1 LVVGKQPAGC
11 AVAGHLCYAN
21 GMGSTIG
28 RDIRTVPNII
38 TLSRILL
45 VLLGAVV
52 YFNVSHGWGIVLS
65 IAAGVT
71 DYLDGYI
78 ARRTGQV
85 TRLGEILDQFCDL
98 CFESFLIVIATVQHF
113 FPPVIICAYLLR
125 EFWVASVRRFMAAA
139 HMNIPS
145 SLAGKAK
152 SNLIMWSFLPTFL
165 SVGDLLPALEPYL
178 AYSAYVIIG
187 LGLLASYVSAWG
199 YTRAFVTGYAQA
211 LDRID

>member
-1 LVVGKQPAGC
+1 
-11 AVAGHLCYAN
+11 
-21 GMGSTIG
+21 MGSTIG

-45 VLLGAVV
+45 ILIGAIV
-52 YFNVSHGWGIVLS
+52 YFYVSHGWGIVLS
-65 IAAGVT
+65 IVAGVT
-71 DYLDGYI
+71 DYLDGYV

-98 CFESFLIVIATVQHF
+98 CYESFLIVIATIHGF
-113 FPPVIICAYLLR
+113 FPPVIVCAYLLR

-152 SNLIMWSFLPTFL
+152 SNLIMWSFLPTYL
-165 SVGDLLPALEPYL
+165 SIAECLPGWEPYL
-178 AYSAYVIIG
+178 SYAAYAIIG
-187 LGLLASYVSAWG
+187 AGLLASYVSAWG
-199 YTRAFVTGYAQA
+199 YTRAFITGYAQA
-211 LDRID
+211 FDRLD

>member
-1 LVVGKQPAGC
+1 
-11 AVAGHLCYAN
+11 
-21 GMGSTIG
+21 MGSTIG

-38 TLSRILL
+38 TLSRIFLI
-45 VLLGAVV
+45 LLGAVI
-52 YFNVSHGWGIVLS
+52 YFNGSQVVGIVLS
-65 IAAGVT
+65 IVAGVT
-71 DYLDGYI
+71 DYLDGYV

-125 EFWVASVRRFMAAA
+125 EFWVASLRRFMAAA

-165 SVGDLLPALEPYL
+165 SVGKVLPALEPYL

-199 YTRAFVTGYAQA
+199 YSRAFVKGYGQA
-211 LDRID
+211 LDRLD

>member
-1 LVVGKQPAGC
+1 
-11 AVAGHLCYAN
+11 
-21 GMGSTIG
+21 MGSTIE
-28 RDIRTVPNII
+28 RDIRTVPNVI

-45 VLLGAVV
+45 ILLGAIV
-52 YFNVSHGWGIVLS
+52 YFNLSHGLGIVLS
-65 IAAGVT
+65 IVAGVT

-98 CFESFLIVIATVQHF
+98 CFESLLIVIATVQHF

-125 EFWVASVRRFMAAA
+125 EFWVAAVRRFMAAA

-145 SLAGKAK
+145 SIAGKAK

-165 SVGDLLPALEPYL
+165 SVGKVLPAWQPYL
-178 AYSAYVIIG
+178 GYSAYVIIG
-187 LGLLASYVSAWG
+187 LGLLASYMSAWG

-211 LDRID
+211 LDRLD

>member
-1 LVVGKQPAGC
+1 
-11 AVAGHLCYAN
+11 
-21 GMGSTIG
+21 MGSTIG
-28 RDIRTVPNII
+28 RDIRTVPNVI
-38 TLSRILL
+38 TLSRIFLI
-45 VLLGAVV
+45 LLGAVV
-52 YFNVSHGWGIVLS
+52 YFNGSHVVGIVLS
-65 IAAGVT
+65 IVAGVT
-71 DYLDGYI
+71 DYLDGYV

-113 FPPVIICAYLLR
+113 FPPAIVCAYLLR
-125 EFWVASVRRFMAAA
+125 EFWVAAVRRFMAAA

-165 SVGDLLPALEPYL
+165 SVAKVLPRLEPYL
-178 AYSAYVIIG
+178 AYSAYAIVG

-199 YTRAFVTGYAQA
+199 YTRAFVKGYAEA
-211 LDRID
+211 LDRLG

>member
-1 LVVGKQPAGC
+1 
-11 AVAGHLCYAN
+11 
-21 GMGSTIG
+21 MGFTIE
-28 RDIRTVPNII
+28 RDLRTVPNII

-45 VLLGAVV
+45 ILVGAIV
-52 YFNVSHGWGIVLS
+52 YFYLNHGLGIVLS
-65 IAAGVT
+65 IVAGVT
-71 DYLDGYI
+71 DYLDGYV

-125 EFWVASVRRFMAAA
+125 EFWVAAVRRFMAAA

-152 SNLIMWSFLPTFL
+152 SNLIMWSFLPTYP
-165 SVGDLLPALEPYL
+165 VHWAPPARAGAVP
-178 AYSAYVIIG
+178 
-187 LGLLASYVSAWG
+187 GLL
-199 YTRAFVTGYAQA
+199 RLRHHRTGPAGQLRERMGLHPGVRDWLCA
-211 LDRID
+211 GAG

>member
-1 LVVGKQPAGC
+1 
-11 AVAGHLCYAN
+11 
-21 GMGSTIG
+21 MGSTIG
-28 RDIRTVPNII
+28 RDLRTVPNII
-38 TLSRILL
+38 TLSRIFLI
-45 VLLGAVV
+45 LLGVIV
-52 YFNVSHGWGIVLS
+52 YFNVSHGWGIVLA
-65 IAAGVT
+65 IVAGVT

-98 CFESFLIVIATVQHF
+98 CYESFLIVIGTVQGF
-113 FPPVIICAYLLR
+113 FPPLVICAYLLR

-152 SNLIMWSFLPTFL
+152 SNLIMWSFLPTYL
-165 SVGDLLPALEPYL
+165 SIAGLLPAWEPFL
-178 AYSAYVIIG
+178 GYSAYLTIG

-199 YTRAFVTGYAQA
+199 YTRAFASGYAQA
-211 LDRID
+211 LDRLD

>member
-1 LVVGKQPAGC
+1 
-11 AVAGHLCYAN
+11 
-21 GMGSTIG
+21 MGSTIE
-28 RDIRTVPNII
+28 RDIRTVPNVI

-45 VLLGAVV
+45 VLFGAIV
-52 YFNVSHGWGIVLS
+52 YFYVSHGWGIVLS
-65 IAAGVT
+65 VVAGVT
-71 DYLDGYI
+71 DYLDGYV

-98 CFESFLIVIATVQHF
+98 CFESFLIVIATFQGF
-113 FPPVIICAYLLR
+113 FPPVVICAYLLR

-152 SNLIMWSFLPTFL
+152 SNLIMWSFLPTYL
-165 SVGDLLPALEPYL
+165 SIANYSPALEPYL
-178 AYSAYVIIG
+178 SYAAYLIIG
-187 LGLLASYVSAWG
+187 LGLLASYASAWG

-211 LDRID
+211 LDRLD

>member
-1 LVVGKQPAGC
+1 
-11 AVAGHLCYAN
+11 
-21 GMGSTIG
+21 MGSTIE
-28 RDIRTVPNII
+28 RDIRTVPNVI
-38 TLSRILL
+38 TLSRIFLI
-45 VLLGAVV
+45 LLGAVV
-52 YFNVSHGWGIVLS
+52 YFNISHGWGIVLS
-65 IAAGVT
+65 VVAGVT
-71 DYLDGYI
+71 DYLDGYV

-98 CFESFLIVIATVQHF
+98 CFESLLIIIATVTVPQF

-152 SNLIMWSFLPTFL
+152 SNLIMWSFLPTYL
-165 SVGDLLPALEPYL
+165 SVGNLLPTMQPYL

-199 YTRAFVTGYAQA
+199 YTRAFMTGYAQA
-211 LDRID
+211 LDRLD

>member
-1 LVVGKQPAGC
+1 
-11 AVAGHLCYAN
+11 
-21 GMGSTIG
+21 MGSTIG
-28 RDIRTVPNII
+28 RDIRSVPNVI
-38 TLSRILL
+38 TLSRIFLI
-45 VLLGAVV
+45 LLGAAT
-52 YFNVSHGWGIVLS
+52 YFNGFRVLGIVLS
-65 IAAGVT
+65 IVAGVT
-71 DYLDGYI
+71 DYLDGYV

-98 CFESFLIVIATVQHF
+98 CFESFLIVIGTVQLF

-125 EFWVASVRRFMAAA
+125 EFWVASLRRFMAAA

-165 SVGDLLPALEPYL
+165 SVAKILPSLEPYL
-178 AYSAYVIIG
+178 KYSAYVIIG

-199 YTRAFVTGYAQA
+199 YTRAFVTGYSQA
-211 LDRID
+211 LDRLE

>member
-1 LVVGKQPAGC
+1 
-11 AVAGHLCYAN
+11 
-21 GMGSTIG
+21 MGSTIG
-28 RDIRTVPNII
+28 RDIRTVPNVI
-38 TLSRILL
+38 TLSRIFLI
-45 VLLGAVV
+45 LLGAVV
-52 YFNVSHGWGIVLS
+52 YFNGSHVLGIVLS
-65 IAAGVT
+65 IVAGVT

-98 CFESFLIVIATVQHF
+98 CFESFLIVIATVQLF

-125 EFWVASVRRFMAAA
+125 EFWVAAVRRFMAAA

-145 SLAGKAK
+145 SIAGKAK

-165 SVGDLLPALEPYL
+165 SVGNVLPAWQPYL
-178 AYSAYVIIG
+178 GYSAYVIIG
-187 LGLLASYVSAWG
+187 LGLLASYMSAWG

-211 LDRID
+211 LDKLD

>member
-1 LVVGKQPAGC
+1 
-11 AVAGHLCYAN
+11 
-21 GMGSTIG
+21 MGSTIR

-45 VLLGAVV
+45 ILLGAVV
-52 YFNVSHGWGIVLS
+52 YFYVSHGWGIVLS
-65 IAAGVT
+65 IVAGVT
-71 DYLDGYI
+71 DYLDGYV

-98 CFESFLIVIATVQHF
+98 CYESFLIVIATIQGF
-113 FPPVIICAYLLR
+113 FPPLVICAYLFR

-152 SNLIMWSFLPTFL
+152 SNLIMWSFLPTYL
-165 SVGDLLPALEPYL
+165 SIAGLLPAFQPYL
-178 AYSAYVIIG
+178 RYSAHLIIG
-187 LGLLASYVSAWG
+187 LGLLASYMSAWG
-199 YTRAFVTGYAQA
+199 YTRAFATGYAQA
-211 LDRID
+211 LDKLD